1 MLPALQTIA
10 RGIGFRFEDVKTLL
24 YNEVGAHCGW
34 CWCLPWSEVTC
45 QADVQDLLC
54 GGLAVSD
61 SADVVLPNRQW
72 CYWYLKL
79 LQGKRREAAG
89 LTRGIKVG
97 VPGVELLK
105 VNYR

>member
-1 MLPALQTIA
+1 M
-10 RGIGFRFEDVKTLL
+10 
-24 YNEVGAHCGW
+24 
-34 CWCLPWSEVTC
+34 
-45 QADVQDLLC
+45 
-54 GGLAVSD
+54 
-61 SADVVLPNRQW
+61 
-72 CYWYLKL
+72 L